1 MFGDIEFPATCVFSA
16 EKTKGLLF
24 LGAMN
29 LPVEGA
35 KPIRGHQTGD
45 HHSFEGGPQCQLLSS
60 RLNGASNGCPGTVPI
75 RDRDQPGLLNYF
87 ASSRV
92 TGEKLVTGGGCEG
105 VRGGCRG
112 RRVWSCD
119 HCERGVCEE
128 CRRECY
134 NCHAS
139 FCTSCSVLK

>member
-1 MFGDIEFPATCVFSA
+1 MPKRRNPFGEITPLQRKMHVGFEQMATQEEKQAVFGEHWVCLETEFPATCVFSA

-60 RLNGASNGCPGTVPI
+60 RLNGACPGTVPI

-92 TGEKLVTGGGCEG
+92 TGEKLVTGGGGEG
-105 VRGGCRG
+105 VRG
-112 RRVWSCD
+112 
-119 HCERGVCEE
+119 
-128 CRRECY
+128 
-134 NCHAS
+134 
-139 FCTSCSVLK
+139 